1 MTLTDH
7 RPPPGRVRTPLPA
20 ADLSDEA
27 LARVRDALAATAE
40 HHDRTAEF
48 PWAPLRVLHDAGLL
62 RLGIGPAYGGTTLTA
77 VDAVRVFGALGAGD
91 PSVALI
97 AAMTVFQHV
106 QQSAAPWWPEDLYAS
121 VVADSLER
129 PVLLNA
135 VRAEPEWGAPARGG
149 LPSTTVRRTA
159 DGWVLDGHKGFATGS
174 EGLAY
179 HLVWAAT
186 DDADPLLAHAIVP
199 AGTPGIRIEK
209 TWDHLGMRAT
219 STHDVIYSGVEI
231 PAENFRGTPRSQLPR
246 ELTAGSAT
254 GLAISALYVGIGR
267 AAQRFFVR
275 FAHERVPTS
284 LGRPIA
290 TTERIQTVAGEIE
303 AQLVGA
309 EELLL
314 GLASRFDTGDPDAGR
329 RAGVAKLLSTR
340 AASTAVQTA
349 LAAIGNPGL
358 TRHHPLE
365 RHFRDVQ
372 GARPHPPQDDAAL
385 LLAGRRSLDDLRP
398 APRPDPIHPAGDL
411 S

>member
-1 MTLTDH
+1 MPT
-7 RPPPGRVRTPLPA
+7 V
-20 ADLSDEA
+20 DLSDDH

-40 HHDRTAEF
+40 EYDRSAEF
-48 PWAPLRVLHDAGLL
+48 PWVPLQVLHDAGFL

-97 AAMTVFQHV
+97 AAMTVFQHA
-106 QQSAAPWWPEDLYAS
+106 QQSATPWWPEDLYAS
-121 VVADSLER
+121 VVADSLDR

-159 DGWVLDGHKGFATGS
+159 DGWVLNGHKGFATGS

-186 DDADPLLAHAIVP
+186 DEADPLLAHAIVP
-199 AGTPGIRIEK
+199 AESPGIRIEK

-219 STHDVIYSGVEI
+219 STHDVVYTDVEI
-231 PAENFRGTPRSQLPR
+231 PFENFRGTRHSELPR
-246 ELTAGSAT
+246 ELSAGSPT
-254 GLAISALYVGIGR
+254 GLAIAALYVGVGR

-314 GLASRFDTGDPDAGR
+314 GLASRFDTGDPDAAR
-329 RAGVAKLLSTR
+329 RAGVAKLLTTR
-340 AASTAVQTA
+340 AATTAVQTA
-349 LAAIGNPGL
+349 LAAIGNPAL

-398 APRPDPIHPAGDL
+398 DPTAGDL

>member
-7 RPPPGRVRTPLPA
+7 RPPPGPPAPRLPV
-20 ADLSDEA
+20 ADLSDA
-27 LARVRDALAATAE
+27 NLARVRDALASTAE
-40 HHDRTAEF
+40 EYDRSAEL
-48 PWAPLRVLHDAGLL
+48 PWKALQVLHDAGFL
-62 RLGIGPAYGGTTLTA
+62 RLGIGPAHGGTVLTA
-77 VDAVRVFGALGAGD
+77 VDSVRVFGALGAGD
-91 PSVALI
+91 PSAALV
-97 AAMTVFQHV
+97 AAMTVFQHAH
-106 QQSAAPWWPEDLYAS
+106 QSAAPWWPADLYET
-121 VVADSLER
+121 VVADSLDR

-135 VRAEPEWGAPARGG
+135 IRAEPEWGAPARGG
-149 LPSTTVRRTA
+149 LPATTVRRTA

-186 DDADPLLAHAIVP
+186 DEADPLVAHAIVP
-199 AGTPGIRIEK
+199 ADSPGIRIQK

-219 STHDVIYSGVEI
+219 STHDVIYERVEI
-231 PAENFRGTPRSQLPR
+231 PAENFRGTRHSELPR
-246 ELTAGSAT
+246 EFSAGSPT
-254 GLAISALYVGIGR
+254 GLAIAALYVGIGR

-290 TTERIQTVAGEIE
+290 TTERIQAVAGEIE

-314 GLASRFDTGDPDAGR
+314 GLATRFDTGDADAGR

-340 AASTAVQTA
+340 AAIAAVQTA

-398 APRPDPIHPAGDL
+398 APTPEPHAGDPA
-411 S
+411 